1 MPPIVAATLAGIVVF
16 CAILFLMLSRAK
28 SDRAPREDSVPRINR
43 RKEPRIP
50 VTSDF
55 DLFWQDEDASHK
67 TARARGIE
75 ISEHGASMRS
85 PKPIR
90 CNSVIKV
97 RGRDI
102 QFDGRATVRRC
113 TKKGLS
119 YIIGLELE
127 GTQYQ
132 TVRA

>member
-1 MPPIVAATLAGIVVF
+1 MPPIVAALLAGIVVF

-28 SDRAPREDSVPRINR
+28 SERPPREDSAPRINR

-75 ISEHGASMRS
+75 ISEHGASVRS

-113 TKKGLS
+113 TKKGLN
-119 YIIGLELE
+119 YVIGLELE
-127 GTQYQ
+127 GTQFQ
-132 TVRA
+132 TMRA

>member
-28 SDRAPREDSVPRINR
+28 SDRAPHKDPVPSINR